1 MAGIELDGV
10 NQKVVLDS
18 DGDTYLEAAT
28 DDTVKVYV
36 AGAQDF
42 TITANTLTAE
52 SGSTI
57 AAQAL
62 TATTVTASGI
72 VTGSAFT
79 AGSAVLAEAELELL
93 DGLTA
98 GTAIASKVV
107 TTDAN
112 IDTTGQRNLT
122 ISGELDAATLDISGN
137 ADIDGTTNL
146 DAVDIDGA
154 VQLDSTLT
162 IGADDTGHDV
172 IFYGATAGAKLFWD
186 ESADD
191 LILDKT
197 ILKLD
202 QTDGNYMYLYRGGS
216 KALVGNITDEGDAS
230 GIGLTLYN
238 SDEDFFFKFNNTT
251 PVLTLGASG
260 FIFNEGSN
268 DLDFRIETS
277 GNSYSHMVFVESGA
291 GEFNINESAGEG
303 TITFNQ
309 AAEDG
314 RIVSLKSSDVAHS
327 FTSFAEADTYGDF
340 SKMIATDGG
349 LRIRGFTE
357 HGYGAIHL
365 QGQVD
370 ASDGDTSEGTD
381 SLAAIQIAG
390 YGDNGT
396 GGTTVDA
403 DFNLFAVLNASTT
416 SVIVKGDGEIFSNQ
430 SATVGVFDTY
440 DDAQLVRAYDLSQ
453 GKYKAGLIDSK
464 FDKFI
469 KYNAKTLADNKLI
482 GKDKDGTPNSFVNVT
497 GMQRLHNGAIWQ
509 QYEKHNQ
516 LLEAVYDLAKEA
528 VGEDKAN
535 AILDKH
541 EVKRLQ

>member
-1 MAGIELDGV
+1 MAGIQVDGA
-10 NQKVVLDS
+10 NQKLVLDS

-430 SATVGVFDTY
+430 SATVGTFDAY
-440 DDAQLVRAYDLSQ
+440 DDAQLVRANDLFHRT
-453 GKYKAGLIDSK
+453 GVIDSK

>member
-1 MAGIELDGV
+1 MAGIQVDGA
-10 NQKVVLDS
+10 NQKLVLDS

-146 DAVDIDGA
+146 DAVDIDGN
-154 VQLDSTLT
+154 VQIDATLT
-162 IGADDTGHDV
+162 VGVNDTGHDV
-172 IFYGATAGAKLFWD
+172 IFYGAAAGAKFFWD

-191 LILDKT
+191 LILAKSIFKMDT
-197 ILKLD
+197 L
-202 QTDGNYMYLYRGGS
+202 TTTGSYAYLYRNDGD
-216 KALVGNITDEGDAS
+216 LVSTIEDAGDGVGVQLS
-230 GIGLTLYN
+230 MYN
-238 SDEDFFFKFNNTT
+238 SDEDFFFRFNNTT

-268 DLDFRIETS
+268 DLDFRVETS
-277 GNSYSHMVFVESGA
+277 GNSYTHMVFVESGA
-291 GEFNINESAGEG
+291 GEFNINESAGDG

-314 RIVSLKSSDVAHS
+314 NILSFKSSDVAHGTTDYDQTDTFGKIRKNIAGEGGLFMAGYS
-327 FTSFAEADTYGDF
+327 EGEEGMFLAAFGSTADTAKSISAKAAFEINGQIISGTGVVAGENAFGTNGNIACISMATATEFIFDNEGDF
-340 SKMIATDGG
+340 HANS
-349 LRIRGFTE
+349 
-357 HGYGAIHL
+357 
-365 QGQVD
+365 
-370 ASDGDTSEGTD
+370 S
-381 SLAAIQIAG
+381 
-390 YGDNGT
+390 
-396 GGTTVDA
+396 
-403 DFNLFAVLNASTT
+403 STT
-416 SVIVKGDGEIFSNQ
+416 
-430 SATVGVFDTY
+430 FDEY
-440 DDAQLVRAYDLSQ
+440 DDAQLVRAWDLSH
-453 GKYKAGLIDSK
+453 GRGVINSK
-464 FDKFI
+464 FDKFVA
-469 KYNAKTLADNKLI
+469 YNHEKLADLKLV
-482 GKDKDGTPNSFVNVT
+482 GREEDGTPNHFINVT
-497 GMQRLHNGAIWQ
+497 GIQRLHNGAIWQ

>member
-1 MAGIELDGV
+1 MAGIQVDGA
-10 NQKVVLDS
+10 NQKLVLDS

-327 FTSFAEADTYGDF
+327 FTSFAEADTYADF
-340 SKMIATDGG
+340 SKMVATDGG

-430 SATVGVFDTY
+430 SATVGTFDAY
-440 DDAQLVRAYDLSQ
+440 DDAQLVRANDLFHRT
-453 GKYKAGLIDSK
+453 GVIDSK

>member
-1 MAGIELDGV
+1 MAGIQVDGA

-197 ILKLD
+197 IFKMD
-202 QTDGNYMYLYRGGS
+202 QTDGNYIYLYRGGS

-230 GIGLTLYN
+230 GIGLTIYN
-238 SDEDFFFKFNNTT
+238 SDEDFIFKYNNTT
-251 PVLTLGASG
+251 ESFRIGASG
-260 FIFNEGSN
+260 GIFASATKVSSGG
-268 DLDFRIETS
+268 ETAPDVDT
-277 GNSYSHMVFVESGA
+277 GGLCLNAGA
-291 GEFNINESAGEG
+291 DDANIIS
-303 TITFNQ
+303 F
-309 AAEDG
+309 
-314 RIVSLKSSDVAHS
+314 KSS
-327 FTSFAEADTYGDF
+327 E
-340 SKMIATDGG
+340 
-349 LRIRGFTE
+349 
-357 HGYGAIHL
+357 
-365 QGQVD
+365 
-370 ASDGDTSEGTD
+370 
-381 SLAAIQIAG
+381 
-390 YGDNGT
+390 
-396 GGTTVDA
+396 
-403 DFNLFAVLNASTT
+403 
-416 SVIVKGDGEIFSNQ
+416 
-430 SATVGVFDTY
+430 
-440 DDAQLVRAYDLSQ
+440 
-453 GKYKAGLIDSK
+453 
-464 FDKFI
+464 
-469 KYNAKTLADNKLI
+469 KT
-482 GKDKDGTPNSFVNVT
+482 
-497 GMQRLHNGAIWQ
+497 
-509 QYEKHNQ
+509 
-516 LLEAVYDLAKEA
+516 
-528 VGEDKAN
+528 
-535 AILDKH
+535 
-541 EVKRLQ
+541 

>member
-1 MAGIELDGV
+1 MAGIQVDGA
-10 NQKVVLDS
+10 NQKLVLDS

-440 DDAQLVRAYDLSQ
+440 DDAQLVRANDLFHRT
-453 GKYKAGLIDSK
+453 GVIDSK

-482 GKDKDGTPNSFVNVT
+482 GKDNDGNPTPFVNIT

>member
-1 MAGIELDGV
+1 MAGIQVDGA
-10 NQKVVLDS
+10 NQKLVLDS

-430 SATVGVFDTY
+430 SATVGTFDAY
-440 DDAQLVRAYDLSQ
+440 DDAQLVRANDLFHRT
-453 GKYKAGLIDSK
+453 GVIDSK

-482 GKDKDGTPNSFVNVT
+482 GKDKDGTPNSFVNIT

-528 VGEDKAN
+528 VGEEKAN

>member
-1 MAGIELDGV
+1 MAGIQVDGA

-79 AGSAVLAEAELELL
+79 AGNAVLAEAELELL

-430 SATVGVFDTY
+430 SATVGTFDAY
-440 DDAQLVRAYDLSQ
+440 DDAQLVRANDLFHRT
-453 GKYKAGLIDSK
+453 GVIDSK

-482 GKDKDGTPNSFVNVT
+482 GKDNDGNPTPFVNIT